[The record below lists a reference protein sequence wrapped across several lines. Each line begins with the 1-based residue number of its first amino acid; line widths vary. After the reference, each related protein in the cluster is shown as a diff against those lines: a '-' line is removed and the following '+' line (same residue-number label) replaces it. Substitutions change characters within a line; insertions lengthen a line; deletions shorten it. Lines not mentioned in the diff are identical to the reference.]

1 MKNKDKILL
10 TEMQLKILT
19 LKVLGIGIIAYLL
32 MIVVHL
38 SGLYRL
44 DAGSWILLF
53 GLTAAAAVQWSVLVC
68 LLYYT
73 GSLSGKTAFGTVLKK
88 VLAFIPTYAAVIV
101 VIVLLSVPVENFNV
115 RADNFFIGLM
125 LFALCCVVAFLII
138 AGIEHLARKKGWTV
152 NFDARASHLPKD
164 AEKDKSEAQTSAVT
178 ATHSREKGAAGK
190 SKQLIFPDLVAVD
203 EYFAKNPY
211 VPAVNSD
218 VSLKKLCDGFNAFL
232 ESNHMYYTP
241 ETIRSF
247 IAGMACSHFIILEGL
262 SGTGKTSLPKY
273 FAQYIGCDVC
283 FTSVQA
289 SWRDRSDVLG
299 YYNDFSG
306 NFKETPFLRALYTAS
321 YKTDTINLMV
331 LDEMNLA
338 RVEYYFADFLSV
350 LELDT
355 SKWNIELMP
364 SSTQGKLPKAFTNGC
379 SVVIPLNTW
388 FIGTANKDDSTF
400 TITDKVYDRAAVIDF
415 SSRNSQSGLA
425 VSARPVHV
433 GLKKL
438 TQLFDEATSS
448 GDFGLSKEE
457 FERFNKLSDFM
468 LDRFDINFGNRIY
481 NQIMKFVPVYVAC
494 GGTAAK
500 ALDIMFSRK
509 ILRKMEGRFDD
520 GLKTDITALETLINE
535 LYGKEIFSLTLD
547 AVNKL
552 KRKLI

>member
-73 GSLSGKTAFGTVLKK
+73 GSLNGKTAFGTVLKK

-262 SGTGKTSLPKY
+262 SGTGKTSLPKH

-535 LYGKEIFSLTLD
+535 LYGKETFSLTLD